1 MNNISVTIADCD
13 TVLTAKRLSAGIRLD
28 KLFFHRSIVISYI
41 ELIEPDISL
50 WKDSANSH
58 INIQPIITKLKGN
71 GSSKT
76 KSFELAINSVVIRKG
91 KFSYNVLS
99 EKRSDSYGKFDYN
112 NINISDIKADIKL
125 PKIYEYGAEIQLKRL
140 SMQENSGFKVK
151 SLSTT
156 ISISDSIVHASNLKL
171 ALNNS
176 LIDIDSAYVKKA
188 HKDGKITHD
197 SEIALNISKNTVIS

>member
-1 MNNISVTIADCD
+1 MLLLVLPAFAYVILSLPEIDQRICNVAKKELSELLGANVNISSAEIKPFSQVALNNISVTIADCD

-140 SMQENSGFKVK
+140 SMQENAGFKDK
-151 SLSTT
+151 S
-156 ISISDSIVHASNLKL
+156 
-171 ALNNS
+171 
-176 LIDIDSAYVKKA
+176 
-188 HKDGKITHD
+188 
-197 SEIALNISKNTVIS
+197 

>member
-1 MNNISVTIADCD
+1 MV
-13 TVLTAKRLSAGIRLD
+13 
-28 KLFFHRSIVISYI
+28 
-41 ELIEPDISL
+41 
-50 WKDSANSH
+50 
-58 INIQPIITKLKGN
+58 
-71 GSSKT
+71 
-76 KSFELAINSVVIRKG
+76 
-91 KFSYNVLS
+91 
-99 EKRSDSYGKFDYN
+99 KFDYN

-188 HKDGKITHD
+188 HKDGKINHD
-197 SEIALNISKNTVIS
+197 SEIALNISKNTVISTRDIAYCTSIPTGLDNSKLYLSLDAYGTVGQIQLSELAIKSDDEFISLAVNNAICSGLPVTDSVK